1 MCSKDQRPSGKID
14 SGHGTEC
21 LKEQKGRVELMQFK
35 KRFPWGQRSRAG
47 AETGER
53 SPRQET
59 SAHHALLACSSVT
72 GQKQG
77 PREERQGGRSGQAG
91 PLASLWSC
99 TFISNLRELCRLPD
113 QKDHAGRDSAILRV
127 AFGHS
132 QACHSA
138 KEVEDT
144 WVRGPNSFRDRDM
157 LRV

>member
-1 MCSKDQRPSGKID
+1 MCFKDQRPSGKT
-14 SGHGTEC
+14 GMELNV
-21 LKEQKGRVELMQFK
+21 LKSEWKGRAELMQFK
-35 KRFPWGQRSRAG
+35 NRFPWGQGR
-47 AETGER
+47 AETEIGER

-59 SAHHALLACSSVT
+59 CAHHALLVCSSVT
-72 GQKQG
+72 SQKQG

-99 TFISNLRELCRLPD
+99 TSISNLRELCRLPD
-113 QKDHAGRDSAILRV
+113 QKDHAGKDSAILSV

-138 KEVEDT
+138 KEVEDI